1 MNERLTEILSKIR
14 LQAQQIQ
21 LQAQREILPR
31 LNTLIASR
39 GNPSQEEFL
48 IRLKVLSETLMGW
61 SFRTLEKVIPAR
73 NLAFISK
80 TKKEEEE
87 VASDVNERGEEISLP
102 ETSLDAPS
110 DDVEIMEESY
120 ESSYIEN
127 ARRWRWV
134 AIVEGVALIVMM
146 VSLVCVASSDRL
158 VPYVVEIGSAGSTLA
173 AHSARQASTVS
184 QDVVAGQLGNF
195 IVNAR
200 SVVSDPVIQKRDI
213 DAVYGIVTGGAKD
226 YIGDWYSTKGQ
237 SPYELSEHQI
247 NEVQILY
254 VKPIA
259 PPSYEISWTETIRAK
274 DAKVHDSMETWA
286 ATVSVIFRPQSDEG
300 SILSNPLGLYITALN
315 WQKKL

>member
-1 MNERLTEILSKIR
+1 
-14 LQAQQIQ
+14 
-21 LQAQREILPR
+21 
-31 LNTLIASR
+31 
-39 GNPSQEEFL
+39 
-48 IRLKVLSETLMGW
+48 MGW

-87 VASDVNERGEEISLP
+87 VASDVNERGEEISSP

-134 AIVEGVALIVMM
+134 AIVEGVALIVIM

-286 ATVSVIFRPQSDEG
+286 ATVSVTFRPQSDEG